1 MKFGPKK
8 PSTDNPGLDAFDAG
22 QKRLLPF
29 VLVVTALAAIVI
41 EGASLA
47 VLPILLIIGAI
58 YLFVV
63 VAGARIVRTLGLKLL
78 NRKPKR

>member
-1 MKFGPKK
+1 MNCGI
-8 PSTDNPGLDAFDAG
+8 DAFDAG
-22 QKRLLPF
+22 QKRLLP
-29 VLVVTALAAIVI
+29 VLLIVTALAAIVI

-47 VLPILLIIGAI
+47 VFPTLLLIGAI